1 MGWKW
6 KTAPVYPGVELDL
19 GDIGYIPSTKEKYL
33 YYAAKLIP
41 NKDFSRIREQTQGN
55 YEYII
60 RPYSQSDWKPNVTK
74 PQVTKNSKAPTGNPR
89 VSTPPKTNKPRTV
102 SKTPASD
109 SWINKNKKIWNYNGV
124 SQADVANAYKT
135 GDFSKVRNYLSQHKD
150 LTSYLNNIYSKRGGN
165 QFNQSTLTQQTTP
178 TQGVPSRG
186 IHVGNN
192 RVTYIDA
199 QGNTTDVT
207 NSHNLSETIWGKQ
220 GQPSVNTQFLEQTA
234 SNLINP
240 NQHTFNRRE
249 TKDFMRQNL
258 LNPYDYSASERGAFR
273 HSISNDTGDWSN
285 ASKIMSDARIN
296 KSLSKSID
304 AEKNQFLVNPQL
316 SKLNLGYDPS
326 QNNQLANLKFKQGG
340 LLKFR
345 EGGTTKEQIIENFKK
360 WITQKLRNGEIS
372 ESELE
377 DKQKLAQLYQSFI
390 KEQQGVQTAMN
401 GAKLNYINKLNGKCP
416 QGTHLSYYRIGGT
429 LCKKCEA
436 DAYSESSDPIKA
448 FKQKCGGKVKK
459 AVKKKCGGKVK
470 KKELGGEVD
479 DKKNQ
484 PKPKLVKKPQNKII
498 PKKPQNPRPGPKDLK
513 KLPNGKYPK
522 YWTPS
527 QRGEWDS
534 MHPEEAV

>member
-1 MGWKW
+1 MLTFKQAFDAARKAGNRYFSWNGNDYN
-6 KTAPVYPGVELDL
+6 TR
-19 GDIGYIPSTKEKYL
+19 TKE
-33 YYAAKLIP
+33 
-41 NKDFSRIREQTQGN
+41 EQ
-55 YEYII
+55 
-60 RPYSQSDWKPNVTK
+60 
-74 PQVTKNSKAPTGNPR
+74 NSG
-89 VSTPPKTNKPRTV
+89 
-102 SKTPASD
+102 
-109 SWINKNKKIWNYNGV
+109 I
-124 SQADVANAYKT
+124 
-135 GDFSKVRNYLSQHKD
+135 GDYFSKFK
-150 LTSYLNNIYSKRGGN
+150 GN
-165 QFNQSTLTQQTTP
+165 
-178 TQGVPSRG
+178 
-186 IHVGNN
+186 VGNN
-192 RVTYIDA
+192 SNFQKA
-199 QGNTTDVT
+199 
-207 NSHNLSETIWGKQ
+207 
-220 GQPSVNTQFLEQTA
+220 A
-234 SNLINP
+234 SNMISQMMGVFQNPTEGKYAGQDYNIGIYFKPQFNSTATNQLMDQATLPPSTQEITSINTP
-240 NQHTFNRRE
+240 VINNNFNRSQVRA
-249 TKDFMRQNL
+249 FMSSKGLDPYAYTGGQRKAL
-258 LNPYDYSASERGAFR
+258 RKALNSGQDIEA
-273 HSISNDTGDWSN
+273 I
-285 ASKIMSDARIN
+285 
-296 KSLSKSID
+296 
-304 AEKNQFLVNPQL
+304 
-316 SKLNLGYDPS
+316 
-326 QNNQLANLKFKQGG
+326 FKQWSQDNQPISYNAEGG
-340 LLKFR
+340 SLK
-345 EGGTTKEQIIENFKK
+345 GTTKEQVIENFKK

-377 DKQKLAQLYQSFI
+377 DKQKLEQLYQTFK

-436 DAYSESSDPIKA
+436 DAYNESSDPIKA